1 MKQQARRR
9 KTLTKQNPP
18 KRKKKKQN
26 SRRPKQMRSEVGEEV
41 KFSSIEP
48 TIRVHNNFELSTRKW
63 N

>member
-18 KRKKKKQN
+18 KRKKKQN